1 MRGVLKSLWEGVG
14 RLGNSKNIEQLG
26 EKKRTSLTSG
36 KTESILP
43 KGKCNHSTL
52 GSVVN
57 DIYVVIIKYLIDYL
71 QEWKHEGSNTVPKE
85 EGMKGVN
92 NK

>member
-1 MRGVLKSLWEGVG
+1 M
-14 RLGNSKNIEQLG
+14 
-26 EKKRTSLTSG
+26 RTSLTSG

-43 KGKCNHSTL
+43 KGKCNHSIL

-57 DIYVVIIKYLIDYL
+57 DIYVVIIKYLNDYL
-71 QEWKHEGSNTVPKE
+71 QEWKHEDPNTVPKE

-92 NK
+92 N